1 MREWRRAS
9 ILRSY
14 TKGFDMRFSMIVAL
28 IAALQGAAGVT
39 LAAAAAHVDASPL
52 LATASHFLM
61 VHAAAGI
68 GLSALLA
75 GSLPFSGLLAGVALA
90 LQAGVVLF
98 SADLSARVFLGG
110 KLFAFAAPMGGG
122 LTIFA
127 WLGIAIWAALSLR
140 KVK

>member
-1 MREWRRAS
+1 
-9 ILRSY
+9 
-14 TKGFDMRFSMIVAL
+14 MRFSMIVAL

-68 GLSALLA
+68 GLAALLA
-75 GSLPFSGLLAGVALA
+75 AALPFSGLLAGVALA
-90 LQAGVVLF
+90 LQTGVVLF
-98 SADLSARVFLGG
+98 SVDLSARVFLGG

-122 LTIFA
+122 LTILA